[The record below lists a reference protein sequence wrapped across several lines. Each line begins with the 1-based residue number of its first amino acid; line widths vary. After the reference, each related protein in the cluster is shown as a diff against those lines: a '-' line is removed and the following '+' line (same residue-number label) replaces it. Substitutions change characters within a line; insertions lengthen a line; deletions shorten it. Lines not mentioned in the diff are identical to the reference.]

1 MVSTAQ
7 GVFCRVQRILGA
19 DFLTKPAMTETAKT
33 VIVSKADM
41 MRYHDPVRIQAYCRS
56 CEKYGMYWS
65 CPPFEEQPMTQ
76 LSEWTHA
83 LLVTQKT
90 RVDAGSTKEE
100 LMQQFLASRQ
110 ILGDMLLRWENDG
123 AVAIVAGHCF
133 GCSACTRPKNVP
145 CAAPS
150 RMRYSLEAL
159 GFDVTGLA
167 EGLAGQSMH
176 WPSNGMPDYLVIV
189 GALLCPSLE
198 RAMTLGV

>member
-1 MVSTAQ
+1 MTQTATTDAAQ
-7 GVFCRVQRILGA
+7 
-19 DFLTKPAMTETAKT
+19 K

-65 CPPFEEQPMTQ
+65 CPPFEEQPLTQ
-76 LSEWTHA
+76 LADWTHA
-83 LLVTQKT
+83 VVVTQKT
-90 RVDAGSTKEE
+90 RIAAGSSKEE
-100 LMQQFLASRQ
+100 LISQFLDARE
-110 ILGDMLLRWENDG
+110 ILGETMKHWEVDG
-123 AVAIVAGHCF
+123 TVAVIAGHCS
-133 GCSACTRPKNVP
+133 GCTACTRSKDLP
-145 CAAPS
+145 CSAPE

-189 GALLCPSLE
+189 GALLCPRLE
-198 RAMTLGV
+198 LAMTLGVQAVLQTPKCKPM